1 MTDSN
6 QNRFMA
12 LYLIPT
18 SVIDDWMATDPS
30 DRKAAETKMMHEWE
44 VWVAAHSASI
54 LSTEA
59 AGKTKSVSSSGLADT
74 RNDIVMYS
82 IVVAESQEAAAKMFE
97 GHPHLQIPQSSIQ
110 IMAVRPM

>member
-1 MTDSN
+1 
-6 QNRFMA
+6 
-12 LYLIPT
+12 
-18 SVIDDWMATDPS
+18 
-30 DRKAAETKMMHEWE
+30 MMHEWQA
-44 VWVAAHSASI
+44 WITAHSASI

-59 AGKTKSVSSSGLADT
+59 AGKTKSVSSRGVADT

-82 IVVAESQEAAAKMFE
+82 IIKADSQEAAAKMFE